1 MGAGAG
7 ARPAAARPAAAGGTG
22 RRSSSPASS
31 RAAKPGLVSKLG
43 GQAVSKAPPNG
54 DGGSARSSPLY
65 REVEAMKLKVKAAE
79 KRRVAAEVSKQ
90 VLCSLYH
97 LYLLYQLYLLYHLY

>member
-1 MGAGAG
+1 M
-7 ARPAAARPAAAGGTG
+7 
-22 RRSSSPASS
+22 
-31 RAAKPGLVSKLG
+31 SKLG
-43 GQAVSKAPPNG
+43 GPAVSKAPPNG

-90 VLCSLYH
+90 VRAILASFYH
-97 LYLLYQLYLLYHLY
+97 GYTDGVLEY